1 MAMMSS
7 VTSVLQGCETR
18 MSEKSLRG
26 VEQRAQ
32 VALDSSPIFDLH
44 DLRVACS
51 GQNLL
56 ITGSVSSYYH
66 KQLVQ
71 EIVRAVAAE
80 MEVVNSVE
88 VHRS

>member
-1 MAMMSS
+1 MATTSS
-7 VTSVLQGCETR
+7 VTSVLQGCEAR
-18 MSEKSLRG
+18 MSEKSLGG

-32 VALDSSPIFDLH
+32 SALDSSPIFDLH
-44 DLRVACS
+44 HLRVERS
-51 GQNLL
+51 GHDLL

-71 EIVRAVAAE
+71 EIVRSVAMD

-88 VHRS
+88 VHRL